1 MIMNY
6 LVSIKV
12 FKHMETEGRASNT
25 WPNVRSGCLQWNEKV
40 QTITFSYFIIPVIK
54 KEHISCILLSVLS
67 RSIVELQSAL
77 NLEEKGK
84 TEIKKNQTLFSFI
97 KDSSLCLLNPITL
110 TSVKSYISS
119 SELH

>member
-1 MIMNY
+1 MTERQIRMSSVKWESANY
-6 LVSIKV
+6 YL
-12 FKHMETEGRASNT
+12 
-25 WPNVRSGCLQWNEKV
+25 L
-40 QTITFSYFIIPVIK
+40 SYFIFPVIK
-54 KEHISCILLSVLS
+54 KEQISCILLAVLS
-67 RSIVELQSAL
+67 RSIVELQRAL

-97 KDSSLCLLNPITL
+97 KDSSLCLLNPTTL

>member
-1 MIMNY
+1 MSSVKWESANY
-6 LVSIKV
+6 NL
-12 FKHMETEGRASNT
+12 
-25 WPNVRSGCLQWNEKV
+25 L
-40 QTITFSYFIIPVIK
+40 SYFIIPVIK
-54 KEHISCILLSVLS
+54 KEHISCILLSVLL

-110 TSVKSYISS
+110 TSV
-119 SELH
+119 

>member
-1 MIMNY
+1 MTERQVRMSSVKWESANY
-6 LVSIKV
+6 YL
-12 FKHMETEGRASNT
+12 
-25 WPNVRSGCLQWNEKV
+25 L
-40 QTITFSYFIIPVIK
+40 SYFIIPVIK
-54 KEHISCILLSVLS
+54 KEQTSFILLSALS

-97 KDSSLCLLNPITL
+97 KDSSLCLSNPITL
-110 TSVKSYISS
+110 TSVKSYSSS

>member
-1 MIMNY
+1 MTERQIRMSSVKWESANY
-6 LVSIKV
+6 DL
-12 FKHMETEGRASNT
+12 
-25 WPNVRSGCLQWNEKV
+25 L
-40 QTITFSYFIIPVIK
+40 SYFIIPVIK
-54 KEHISCILLSVLS
+54 KEQISCILLSVLS

-110 TSVKSYISS
+110 TSV
-119 SELH
+119 